1 MNKQSGK
8 LSIDLHNHSSYS
20 YEGKLNLEDFLKNDE
35 IDVFAVTDHDN
46 FEFHE
51 QYSGGKELYKIE
63 NKWFVTGEEIMTSDA
78 GEVIGLFI
86 KKRIPP
92 QLTFR
97 ETLKEI
103 KNQGGITYLPH
114 PYDLYRKGK
123 PKLRIVL
130 PYIDEIDIIEV
141 FNAKYFTKFE
151 IQKSYKL
158 AKRYQKIKGYGSDAH
173 KPKDLAKGYI
183 TVRSDND
190 NVNRETLLKLLSDE
204 SKILKTVEIKRSFFK
219 TVLKKLR

>member
-1 MNKQSGK
+1 MNNDQTI
-8 LSIDLHNHSSYS
+8 SIDLHNHSVYS
-20 YEGKLNLEDFLKNDE
+20 YDGKLELVDFLENSNVN
-35 IDVFAVTDHDN
+35 IFAITDHNN
-46 FEFHE
+46 FKFHE
-51 QYSGGKELYKIE
+51 IYSQGKTLYKIK
-63 NKWFVTGEEIMTSDA
+63 NKWFITGEEIMSSDA
-78 GEVIGLFI
+78 GEIIGLFI

-103 KNQGGITYLPH
+103 KNQGGIAYLPH

-123 PKLRIVL
+123 PKLKIVL
-130 PYIDEIDIIEV
+130 SYIDEIDIIEV

-158 AKRYQKIKGYGSDAH
+158 AKRYKKIKGYGSDAH
-173 KPKDLAKGYI
+173 KPNDLAKGYI

>member
-20 YEGKLNLEDFLKNDE
+20 YDGKLNLEDFLKNDE

-51 QYSGGKELYKIE
+51 QYSRGKEFYKIE
-63 NKWFVTGEEIMTSDA
+63 DKWFITGEEIMTSDA
-78 GEVIGLFI
+78 GEIIGLFI

-92 QLTFR
+92 QLTFS

-103 KNQGGITYLPH
+103 KNQGGIAYLPH

-123 PKLRIVL
+123 PKLKIVL

-158 AKRYQKIKGYGSDAH
+158 AKRYKKIKGYGSDAH